1 MGASID
7 AIAEVSPPSGSVR
20 ILAELRVEVAATVA
34 ADVVVVPSPVPKISM
49 SSWINK

>member
-1 MGASID
+1 VGASID

-20 ILAELRVEVAATVA
+20 ILSELRVEVAATVA
-34 ADVVVVPSPVPKISM
+34 ADVVVPSPVPKISM